1 MADSKA
7 KPDTGLDR
15 RRLLLGGALAGVG
28 GVAVADV
35 VRHDGALG
43 ADPQTF
49 SGTMPWR
56 GGAAD
61 YPPFAE
67 GGAGYVW
74 FQPAEAAFV
83 EAAVDRM
90 IPKDELGPSGTEAD
104 VPVYIDRQLAGG
116 FGRGE
121 HFYLQG
127 PWAKG
132 VPEQGY
138 QSRLT
143 PAGLYRAAIPAID
156 GWAKDNHGGKLFKDL
171 AADDQDGVLKALE
184 SGDAKLGGGVEAK
197 TFFDMF
203 LQNVKEGYFADPIY
217 GGNKD
222 MAAWKMIGFPGAHYD
237 YKEWSTRHGERVP
250 FPQVSLKGRPGWS
263 KA

>member
-1 MADSKA
+1 MGESKG
-7 KPDTGLDR
+7 KLNVGLDR
-15 RRLLLGGALAGVG
+15 RRMLLGGAVAGVG
-28 GVAVADV
+28 GAAAADAA
-35 VRHDGALG
+35 RHDGMLG
-43 ADPQTF
+43 DPAQTF

-56 GGAAD
+56 AGAAD
-61 YPPFAE
+61 FPPFPD
-67 GGAGYVW
+67 GGANYTW
-74 FQPAEAAFV
+74 FQPGEATFV
-83 EAAVDRM
+83 EAAVDRI
-90 IPKDELGPSGTEAD
+90 IPKDELGPSGTEAH

-132 VPEQGY
+132 APEQGY

-156 GWAKDNHGGKLFKDL
+156 GWAKNNHGGKLFKDL
-171 AADDQDGVLKALE
+171 GADDQDGVLKALE
-184 SGDAKLGGGVEAK
+184 SGDAKLKGGVDAK

-237 YKEWSTRHGERVP
+237 YQGMGP
-250 FPQVSLKGRPGWS
+250 PAMVSACRFRRS
-263 KA
+263 A